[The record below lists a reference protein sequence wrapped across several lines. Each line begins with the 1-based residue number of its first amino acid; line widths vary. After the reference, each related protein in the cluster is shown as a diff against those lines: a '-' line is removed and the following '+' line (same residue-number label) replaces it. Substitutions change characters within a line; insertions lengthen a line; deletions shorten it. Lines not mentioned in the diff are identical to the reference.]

1 MKLLSGH
8 FAVLAALV
16 GLMLVLGLLLAAYRW
31 YRPAP
36 VPNERQLA
44 LMDLMQGK
52 EFVYR
57 GDRGKLT
64 LPYRLFMPERTRTDN
79 TKADSTN
86 ADNTKAKALPLILV
100 LHASTGRGNNNFS
113 QLSPAVEQL
122 TSAKLQSLSAAAV
135 IVPQCPKGVEWTDV
149 KPSGPPYGNYAMAGT
164 TVSERFKA
172 VLALIDDVIAN
183 YPIDQRRI
191 YITGSSMGASAT
203 WQFLYHFPHVFA
215 AAIPMNGRTDP
226 SQAAIIGQTPLW
238 MFHGIRDK
246 VAPIENSRA
255 MQAALEAQG
264 VPSQLTELDA
274 GHGIEYESF
283 TPETYLW
290 LLQQE
295 LTTAPRSEREN
306 TASGKKYE

>member
-16 GLMLVLGLLLAAYRW
+16 GLTLVLGLMLAVYRW

-44 LMDLMQGK
+44 LMDLMQA
-52 EFVYR
+52 EAFIYR

-64 LPYRLFMPERTRTDN
+64 LPYRLFMPER
-79 TKADSTN
+79 AD
-86 ADNTKAKALPLILV
+86 ADRKLPLILV
-100 LHASTGRGNNNFS
+100 LHASTGRGSNNFS

-149 KPSGPPYGNYAMAGT
+149 KSSGAPYGNYTMAGT
-164 TVSERFKA
+164 SVSERFKA
-172 VLALIDDVIAN
+172 VLALIDDIIAN
-183 YPIDQRRI
+183 YPIDPRRI

-226 SQAAIIGQTPLW
+226 SQAEIIGQTPLW

-255 MQAALEAQG
+255 MQAALKARG
-264 VPSQLTELDA
+264 IAARLTELDA

-306 TASGKKYE
+306 IASGKKYE